1 MPIRLKHHHISTG
14 GAMSEESGKKQR
26 LLIVDDS
33 KVIRVTARK
42 ILQDY
47 FKTVEAVDGEN
58 AWEILGSE
66 EPFSLIVSDLTMP
79 KLDGFGLLERIRSSH
94 LPHVQNIPV
103 IVITGSNDS
112 EAVKERAT
120 SAGAT
125 DFIGKPFDS
134 VDLLARTQALASAHT
149 TVQTLTEETIALEE
163 RITTD
168 PSSGL
173 ANEQAFM
180 GHGYQQLS
188 YAVRHKTSLAVFR
201 IEIDDFGDLYK
212 SYGQAISESI
222 VKAVAT
228 VLQSGVRHE
237 DMAARIGTARF
248 ALLLPGMNRTGIR
261 NLADRINRDI
271 GARILKSGKTRIRF
285 TVSIGVAAPDILRDT
300 RFDELL
306 SIADSRLVYAMS
318 RGGNQVILEGAEN
331 EVPLPQNIRTP
342 EETAPLV
349 LEEAVTSVP
358 EPAESELQLE
368 EIEIIELDET
378 PDEITDEIALS
389 ENQHPAVECRAVTA
403 PENQPAKFAGPVPD
417 MAVACANEAATV
429 TGSAPVREA
438 TRIPVDTQET
448 AQEPTP
454 VAIPERV
461 MEETIIIGVPGS
473 DFLPYEHKTESPLP
487 PVTSDE
493 NASVVKADTS
503 PAANDGHSAAP
514 HDPEVKK
521 RPGFFRRLLNGTG
534 SIFRRSGKS

>member
-1 MPIRLKHHHISTG
+1 
-14 GAMSEESGKKQR
+14 MSDESGKKQR

-42 ILQDY
+42 ILQDH
-47 FKTVEAVDGEN
+47 FNTVEAVDGEN

-79 KLDGFGLLERIRSSH
+79 KLDGFGLLERIRSSP

-149 TVQTLTEETIALEE
+149 TVQTLTEETIALEDK
-163 RITTD
+163 IATD
-168 PSSGL
+168 PFTGL
-173 ANEQAFM
+173 ANETAFM

-201 IEIDDFGDLYK
+201 VEIDDFGDLFK
-212 SYGQAISESI
+212 QYGQATSDAMI
-222 VKAVAT
+222 KAVAT

-248 ALLLPGMNRTGIR
+248 ALLLPGMNKTGIR
-261 NLADRINRDI
+261 NLADRINRNI
-271 GARILKSGKTRIRF
+271 SARILKAGETRIRF

-306 SIADSRLVYAMS
+306 SVADNRLVYATS

-331 EVPLPQNIRTP
+331 ETPVPQPPRTS

-349 LEEAVTSVP
+349 LEETVTSVS
-358 EPAESELQLE
+358 EPVASELQLE
-368 EIEIIELDET
+368 EMEIIEIAETADET
-378 PDEITDEIALS
+378 IDEITLTDDQL
-389 ENQHPAVECRAVTA
+389 PAVECLTTTV
-403 PENQPAKFAGPVPD
+403 PESQPARFAGPAPD
-417 MAVACANEAATV
+417 MAADFTNAPM
-429 TGSAPVREA
+429 TGADSAPAHKDIRTPAYTQEA
-438 TRIPVDTQET
+438 TPAPAPT
-448 AQEPTP
+448 AAPDYL
-454 VAIPERV
+454 AD
-461 MEETIIIGVPGS
+461 ETIIVGVPGS
-473 DFLPYEHKTESPLP
+473 DFIPYEHKTESEHP
-487 PVTSDE
+487 PATTTETITEMDE
-493 NASVVKADTS
+493 S
-503 PAANDGHSAAP
+503 PAANHEQSSTPDKIR
-514 HDPEVKK
+514 VKK
-521 RPGFFRRLLNGTG
+521 RPGFFKRLLTGIG

>member
-1 MPIRLKHHHISTG
+1 
-14 GAMSEESGKKQR
+14 MSGESDKKQR

-42 ILQDY
+42 ILQDH
-47 FKTVEAVDGEN
+47 FETVEAVDGEN

-66 EPFSLIVSDLTMP
+66 DPFSLIVSDLTMP
-79 KLDGFGLLERIRSSH
+79 KLDGFGLLERIRSTH

-149 TVQTLTEETIALEE
+149 TVQTLTEETIALEDQ
-163 RITTD
+163 ITTD

-180 GHGYQQLS
+180 GRGYQQLS

-201 IEIDDFGDLYK
+201 IEIDDFGDLFK
-212 SYGQAISESI
+212 RHGQATSDFI

-228 VLQSGVRHE
+228 VLQSGIRHE

-248 ALLLPGMNRTGIR
+248 ALLLPGMNKTGIH

-271 GARILKSGKTRIRF
+271 SARILKQGETRVRF

-306 SIADSRLVYAMS
+306 SVADSRLVYAMS
-318 RGGNQVILEGAEN
+318 RGGNQVILDGAEN
-331 EVPLPQNIRTP
+331 EIPAPQSPHTP
-342 EETAPLV
+342 EKEAVSVV
-349 LEEAVTSVP
+349 LEEAEANVS
-358 EPAESELQLE
+358 EPVASELQLE
-368 EIEIIELDET
+368 EMEIIAIEET
-378 PDEITDEIALS
+378 TDELTLQDDQA
-389 ENQHPAVECRAVTA
+389 PAVECRAATA
-403 PENQPAKFAGPVPD
+403 PENQPARFAGPVPG
-417 MAVACANEAATV
+417 MATECANEAATGTV
-429 TGSAPVREA
+429 SAPLQEEPRMPADSQEA
-438 TRIPVDTQET
+438 

-454 VAIPERV
+454 AAIPESE

-493 NASVVKADTS
+493 NTATAKTNASTT
-503 PAANDGHSAAP
+503 ANDEHASLP
-514 HDPEVKK
+514 HTLDVKK
-521 RPGFFRRLLNGTG
+521 RPGFFKRLLHGMG

>member
-1 MPIRLKHHHISTG
+1 
-14 GAMSEESGKKQR
+14 MSDESDKKQR

-42 ILQDY
+42 ILQDH

-79 KLDGFGLLERIRSSH
+79 KLDGYGLLERIRSSP

-112 EAVKERAT
+112 ETVKKRAT

-149 TVQTLTEETIALEE
+149 TVQTLTEETIALEDQ
-163 RITTD
+163 ITID
-168 PSSGL
+168 PTRCI

-180 GHGYQQLS
+180 GRGYQQLS
-188 YAVRHKTSLAVFR
+188 YAIRHKTSLAVFR
-201 IEIDDFGDLYK
+201 IEIDDFGDLFK
-212 SYGQAISESI
+212 RYGQAISESI

-228 VLQSGVRHE
+228 VLQSGIRHE

-248 ALLLPGMNRTGIR
+248 ALLLPGMNKTGIR

-271 GARILKSGKTRIRF
+271 SARILKASETRIRF
-285 TVSIGVAAPDILRDT
+285 TVSIGVAAPDILRNA

-306 SIADSRLVYAMS
+306 SVADSRLVYAMS
-318 RGGNQVILEGAEN
+318 RGGNQVILDGAEN
-331 EVPLPQNIRTP
+331 EAQIPPAPLTP

-349 LEEAVTSVP
+349 LEAAVISMS
-358 EPAESELQLE
+358 EPTETELQLE
-368 EIEIIELDET
+368 EMEVIEIDET
-378 PDEITDEIALS
+378 PDETIDELTLS
-389 ENQHPAVECRAVTA
+389 ENQPPVIECRTETA
-403 PENQPAKFAGPVPD
+403 PESQPAKFAGPAPD
-417 MAVACANEAATV
+417 MTVACINEAATG
-429 TGSAPVREA
+429 TGSAPAHEA
-438 TRIPVDTQET
+438 IWPVDTQT
-448 AQEPTP
+448 AAQEPTAT
-454 VAIPERV
+454 AIPERV
-461 MEETIIIGVPGS
+461 MGETIVIGVPGS
-473 DFLPYEHKTESPLP
+473 DFLPYEYKTESPLP
-487 PVTSDE
+487 PATSDE
-493 NASVVKADTS
+493 KAAAAKTNTS
-503 PAANDGHSAAP
+503 SAADKVHSVAP
-514 HDPEVKK
+514 PNLDAKK
-521 RPGFFRRLLNGTG
+521 RPGFFKRLLHGIG

>member
-1 MPIRLKHHHISTG
+1 
-14 GAMSEESGKKQR
+14 MSDEPDKKQR

-42 ILQDY
+42 ILQDH
-47 FKTVEAVDGEN
+47 FETVEAVDGEN

-112 EAVKERAT
+112 EVVKERAT

-149 TVQTLTEETIALEE
+149 KVQTLTEETIALEE
-163 RITTD
+163 QITTD
-168 PSSGL
+168 PLSGL

-201 IEIDDFGDLYK
+201 IEIDDFGDQFK
-212 SYGQAISESI
+212 RYGQAASESV

-228 VLQSGVRHE
+228 VLQSGIRHE

-248 ALLLPGMNRTGIR
+248 ALLLPGMNKTGIR

-271 GARILKSGKTRIRF
+271 SARVLKSGETRIRF

-306 SIADSRLVYAMS
+306 SVADSRLVYAMS

-331 EVPLPQNIRTP
+331 TAPIPQAPVTP
-342 EETAPLV
+342 EDTAPLV
-349 LEEAVTSVP
+349 LEETVTSTP
-358 EPAESELQLE
+358 KPAETELQLEKMEVETELQLE
-368 EIEIIELDET
+368 EMEIIEIAET
-378 PDEITDEIALS
+378 PAEIIDEITLS
-389 ENQHPAVECRAVTA
+389 ENQPPAVECRAATT
-403 PENQPAKFAGPVPD
+403 PEEPPAKFSGPVPD
-417 MAVACANEAATV
+417 MAAACANEAATV
-429 TGSAPVREA
+429 TGSTPVHEA
-438 TRIPVDTQET
+438 ARIPVDTQDT
-448 AQEPTP
+448 AQEPAP
-454 VAIPERV
+454 AAIPGRTIG
-461 MEETIIIGVPGS
+461 ETIIIGVPGS

-487 PVTSDE
+487 PVTSAGNTAAAE
-493 NASVVKADTS
+493 TGTS
-503 PAANDGHSAAP
+503 SAANDVHASVSHNP
-514 HDPEVKK
+514 KIKK
-521 RPGFFRRLLNGTG
+521 RPGFFKRLLLGMG
-534 SIFRRSGKS
+534 SIFRRSGKP

>member
-1 MPIRLKHHHISTG
+1 
-14 GAMSEESGKKQR
+14 MSDESGNKQR

-42 ILQDY
+42 ILQDH

-79 KLDGFGLLERIRSSH
+79 KLDGYGLLERIRSSP
-94 LPHVQNIPV
+94 LPHLQNIPV

-112 EAVKERAT
+112 EVVKERAT

-125 DFIGKPFDS
+125 DFIGEPFDS

-149 TVQTLTEETIALEE
+149 TVQTLTEETIALED

-168 PSSGL
+168 SSSGL

-201 IEIDDFGDLYK
+201 IEIDDFGDLFK
-212 SYGQAISESI
+212 NHGQAISESI

-228 VLQSGVRHE
+228 VLQAGVRHE

-248 ALLLPGMNRTGIR
+248 ALLLPGMNKTGIR

-271 GARILKSGKTRIRF
+271 SARILKQGETRIRF

-306 SIADSRLVYAMS
+306 TVADSRLVYAMS

-331 EVPLPQNIRTP
+331 ETPVPQSPRTS

-349 LEEAVTSVP
+349 LEEAVTSVS
-358 EPAESELQLE
+358 EPVVTELQLE
-368 EIEIIELDET
+368 EMEIIEIAETADET
-378 PDEITDEIALS
+378 IDEITLS
-389 ENQHPAVECRAVTA
+389 DDQPPVVECRATTS
-403 PENQPAKFAGPVPD
+403 PENQPARFAGPVSD
-417 MAVACANEAATV
+417 MATTGANKAATD
-429 TGSAPVREA
+429 TDNALAGKA
-438 TRIPVDTQET
+438 TRTPVNTLKA
-448 AQEPTP
+448 AQVPTP
-454 VAIPERV
+454 TAIPERT
-461 MEETIIIGVPGS
+461 MGETIIIGVPGS

-487 PVTSDE
+487 PVTADK
-493 NASVVKADTS
+493 NASAAKADTS
-503 PAANDGHSAAP
+503 SATNNGHSLAS
-514 HDPEVKK
+514 HDSEAVT
-521 RPGFFRRLLNGTG
+521 RPGFFKRLLRGIG

>member
-1 MPIRLKHHHISTG
+1 
-14 GAMSEESGKKQR
+14 MSDESGNKQR

-42 ILQDY
+42 ILQDH

-79 KLDGFGLLERIRSSH
+79 KLDGYGLLERIRSSP
-94 LPHVQNIPV
+94 LPHLQNIPV

-112 EAVKERAT
+112 EVVKERAT

-149 TVQTLTEETIALEE
+149 TVQTLTEETIALED

-168 PSSGL
+168 SSSGL

-180 GHGYQQLS
+180 GNGYQQLS

-201 IEIDDFGDLYK
+201 IEIDDFGDLFK
-212 SYGQAISESI
+212 NHGPAISESI

-228 VLQSGVRHE
+228 VLQAGVRHE

-248 ALLLPGMNRTGIR
+248 ALLLPGMNKTGIR

-271 GARILKSGKTRIRF
+271 SARILKQGETRIRF
-285 TVSIGVAAPDILRDT
+285 TVSIGVAAPDILRAT

-306 SIADSRLVYAMS
+306 TVADSRLVYAMS

-331 EVPLPQNIRTP
+331 ETPVPQSPRTS

-349 LEEAVTSVP
+349 LELEEAVTSVS
-358 EPAESELQLE
+358 EPVASELQLE
-368 EIEIIELDET
+368 EMEIIEIAETVDET
-378 PDEITDEIALS
+378 IDEITLADD
-389 ENQHPAVECRAVTA
+389 QPPVVECRATTS
-403 PENQPAKFAGPVPD
+403 PESQPARFAGPVSD
-417 MAVACANEAATV
+417 MATTGANKAATD
-429 TGSAPVREA
+429 TDNALAGEA
-438 TRIPVDTQET
+438 TRTPVNTPKA

-454 VAIPERV
+454 TATPERL
-461 MEETIIIGVPGS
+461 MHETIIIGVPGS

-487 PVTSDE
+487 PVTADE
-493 NASVVKADTS
+493 NPSAAKTDTS
-503 PAANDGHSAAP
+503 SAANDGHSLAS
-514 HDPEVKK
+514 HDAEAVP
-521 RPGFFRRLLNGTG
+521 RPGFFKRLLHGIG

>member
-1 MPIRLKHHHISTG
+1 
-14 GAMSEESGKKQR
+14 MSDESGKKQR

-42 ILQDY
+42 ILQDH
-47 FKTVEAVDGEN
+47 FETVEAVDGEN
-58 AWEILGSE
+58 AWEMLGSE
-66 EPFSLIVSDLTMP
+66 EPFSLVVSDLTMP

-120 SAGAT
+120 KAGAT

-149 TVQTLTEETIALEE
+149 TVQTLTEETIALEDQ
-163 RITTD
+163 IATD
-168 PSSGL
+168 PFTGL
-173 ANEQAFM
+173 ANETTFM

-201 IEIDDFGDLYK
+201 VEIDDFGDLFK
-212 SYGQAISESI
+212 QYGQDISDAMI
-222 VKAVAT
+222 KAVAT
-228 VLQSGVRHE
+228 VLQAGIRHE

-248 ALLLPGMNRTGIR
+248 AMLLPGMNKTGIR

-271 GARILKSGKTRIRF
+271 SARILKAGDTRIRF

-306 SIADSRLVYAMS
+306 AVADSRLVYATS

-331 EVPLPQNIRTP
+331 ETPVPQEPLTIEEITP
-342 EETAPLV
+342 VV
-349 LEEAVTSVP
+349 LEESVTSTP

-368 EIEIIELDET
+368 EMVAIEIDET
-378 PDEITDEIALS
+378 PDETIDEITLTDD
-389 ENQHPAVECRAVTA
+389 QLPAVECLATAA
-403 PENQPAKFAGPVPD
+403 PESQPARFAGPAPD
-417 MAVACANEAATV
+417 MAADFTNAPV
-429 TGSAPVREA
+429 TDADSAPVHEDTRAPAYTQEA
-438 TRIPVDTQET
+438 TP
-448 AQEPTP
+448 APAPT
-454 VAIPERV
+454 AIPDDL
-461 MEETIIIGVPGS
+461 MDETIIVGIPGN
-473 DFLPYEHKTESPLP
+473 DFIPYEYKTESAHP
-487 PVTSDE
+487 PATATETASATDE
-493 NASVVKADTS
+493 L
-503 PAANDGHSAAP
+503 PAANDEQSLAP
-514 HDPEVKK
+514 DETRVKK
-521 RPGFFRRLLNGTG
+521 RSGFFKRLLTGIG

>member
-1 MPIRLKHHHISTG
+1 MPIRLKHHHTSTG
-14 GAMSEESGKKQR
+14 GAMSGESDKKQR

-42 ILQDY
+42 ILQDH
-47 FKTVEAVDGEN
+47 FKTVEAIDGEN

-79 KLDGFGLLERIRSSH
+79 KLDGFGLLERIRSSP

-149 TVQTLTEETIALEE
+149 TVQTLTEETIALED

-168 PSSGL
+168 PFSGL

-180 GHGYQQLS
+180 GRGYQQLS

-201 IEIDDFGDLYK
+201 IEIDDFGDLFK
-212 SYGQAISESI
+212 RYGQATSESI

-228 VLQSGVRHE
+228 VLQSSIRHE

-248 ALLLPGMNRTGIR
+248 ALLLPGMNKTGIR

-271 GARILKSGKTRIRF
+271 GARILKSGETRIRF
-285 TVSIGVAAPDILRDT
+285 TVSIGVAAPNILRDT

-306 SIADSRLVYAMS
+306 SVADSRLVYAMS

-331 EVPLPQNIRTP
+331 EPPVPQHPRTP

-349 LEEAVTSVP
+349 LEEAVTSVS
-358 EPAESELQLE
+358 ETAESELQLE
-368 EIEIIELDET
+368 EMEIIEIDET
-378 PDEITDEIALS
+378 ADETIDEITLS
-389 ENQHPAVECRAVTA
+389 DDQPPVVECRATTA

-417 MAVACANEAATV
+417 ITVACANETATD
-429 TGSAPVREA
+429 TDCTPAREA
-438 TRIPVDTQET
+438 TRIPVDTQEAAQKPAPT
-448 AQEPTP
+448 AISEH
-454 VAIPERV
+454 V
-461 MEETIIIGVPGS
+461 MGETIIIGVPGS

-487 PVTSDE
+487 PVTADE
-493 NASVVKADTS
+493 NAAAAKAGTS
-503 PAANDGHSAAP
+503 SAANDGYSAAS

-521 RPGFFRRLLNGTG
+521 RPGFFKRLLNGIG